1 MILLG
6 KGFSMLV
13 SSLDGRFPRTQGFYR
28 RMRVGASCRRCSGKR
43 GQAALSR
50 SEVSKPALR
59 GRAKVLAALFHDI
72 VPWRSKE
79 PNSASGGKRYRE
91 RVRLVRKALLLIYVL
106 GIPCALWSQSG
117 QTSWMSLNSLF
128 TGQKIQIVETN
139 SKKHSGSFIR
149 FSDMAISYQDN
160 NAGQQSIQRKN
171 VRSVKFMGNV
181 HRLRNT
187 LIGLGVG
194 GGLGAGIGAATYHK
208 NACQPTSFCFSGIG
222 GRGLPTAIGAVLG
235 TAGGVIV
242 GALWPSH
249 KTIYDINSR

>member
-1 MILLG
+1 MEDSRGHRDSIG
-6 KGFSMLV
+6 EYGC
-13 SSLDGRFPRTQGFYR
+13 GHHAE
-28 RMRVGASCRRCSGKR
+28 GA
-43 GQAALSR
+43 AAGGDKQHYPS
-50 SEVSKPALR
+50 SEVLKPSLR
-59 GRAKVLAALFHDI
+59 GSSQVLVRSFVIWCLGSLRSPLRI
-72 VPWRSKE
+72 WRKCY
-79 PNSASGGKRYRE
+79 GE
-91 RVRLVRKALLLIYVL
+91 RVRLVRKALLLICIF
-106 GIPCALWSQSG
+106 GIPCALWGQSG
-117 QTSWMSLNSLF
+117 QTSWMNLNSLL

-149 FSDMAISYQDN
+149 FSDTAISYQDDV
-160 NAGQQSIQRKN
+160 GEQSIQRKD
-171 VRSVKFMGNV
+171 VRNVKFMGNV

-194 GGLGAGIGAATYHK
+194 GGLGAGIGAATYHN